1 MCEFMTLEL
10 DWTRVHSH
18 NCIAA
23 NKCATKRRSTTPRLA
38 STPRRIPGPFTRV
51 ALAVLAFY
59 LLPMGFADARS
70 PFWPDYRPMWKDLA
84 PFRVEHKHSRKR
96 LASAKKNQP
105 HNTPKGPLQI
115 IVSIADQRISIYDN
129 GTRIAQS

>member
-1 MCEFMTLEL
+1 
-10 DWTRVHSH
+10 
-18 NCIAA
+18 
-23 NKCATKRRSTTPRLA
+23 
-38 STPRRIPGPFTRV
+38 RIPGPFTRV

-59 LLPMGFADARS
+59 LLPMGIADARS

-129 GTRIAQS
+129 GTRIAQSSVSTGVNGHPTPLGIFSVISNQRWHRSYIYSDVPM